1 MSKFIENAMVALAKA
16 QNDGQVK
23 KAFDHSCELCATKNI
38 LDCTCDDCPL
48 AVAYAIRRNQV
59 KVLESLYEKALA

>member
-23 KAFDHSCELCATKNI
+23 KSFDRSCELCASKNI
-38 LDCTCDDCPL
+38 LGCACDDCPL

-59 KVLESLYEKALA
+59 KVLESLYEEATA